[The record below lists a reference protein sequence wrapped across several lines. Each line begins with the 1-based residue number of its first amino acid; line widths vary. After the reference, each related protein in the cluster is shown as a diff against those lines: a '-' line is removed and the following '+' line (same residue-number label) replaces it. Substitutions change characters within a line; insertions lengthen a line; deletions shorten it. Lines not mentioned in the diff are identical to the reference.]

1 MVGLELVVVILVLV
15 GAMVLHELAH
25 GVVALWLGDET
36 AKNEG
41 RLTLN
46 PLAHVDPVLSILMPL
61 VMLVMRMPVFGGAKP
76 VPVNQDNL
84 KGKEYGMALVALAGP
99 LTNFLLALVA
109 FLVGHW
115 TGWIKM
121 EVGELVI
128 GQIVMINL
136 GLMAFNLLPIPPLDG
151 SRILY
156 ALMPDGIRTMMQR
169 MEESG
174 WMMMVI
180 ILLVSSAG
188 FSTVIMKIIST
199 VLRGFFWLVGA

>member
-1 MVGLELVVVILVLV
+1 
-15 GAMVLHELAH
+15 
-25 GVVALWLGDET
+25 
-36 AKNEG
+36 
-41 RLTLN
+41 
-46 PLAHVDPVLSILMPL
+46 
-61 VMLVMRMPVFGGAKP
+61 
-76 VPVNQDNL
+76 
-84 KGKEYGMALVALAGP
+84 
-99 LTNFLLALVA
+99 
-109 FLVGHW
+109 
-115 TGWIKM
+115 
-121 EVGELVI
+121 
-128 GQIVMINL
+128 MINL

-188 FSTVIMKIIST
+188 FSTAIMKIIST